1 MYATVNTVITFF
13 GHKQCCQMSHLCI
26 RHPEVRLTYHLG
38 NCLSTVKN
46 VFLKQ
51 VADNTTISNLL
62 TCAMHH
68 DYDNNDQ
75 QNNTISVGHPAKCNK
90 MHFV

>member
-26 RHPEVRLTYHLG
+26 RHPEVRLMYHLG